1 MRASASLAIATL
13 LCLWAPSLSAQSQFG
28 LQLDLGGDLALG
40 PTMRSVVSLDTEADS
55 SDESVGIPRLSDR
68 RNRVGIHAGVTAHI
82 GNLAVSYRFE
92 RFAWN
97 GARVRCIG
105 DRDAQQ
111 LPNGEIED
119 AEVRY
124 DCDVPREIIT
134 YRSEDQ
140 RALVMHHL
148 IIGPRFYLRQRA
160 RLLTTSGEDAPED
173 KRRPARVFGTAGGG
187 ATIAQYEEPNLGRT
201 SRFGFNL
208 GGGGGVELP
217 IDRRLSVGIELRYML
232 SMISVPTSSSS
243 SAGRAVAT
251 QRNVLVAL
259 LDPVHRATVNFS
271 FRFDFR

>member
-1 MRASASLAIATL
+1 MRATASLALATIA
-13 LCLWAPSLSAQSQFG
+13 CLWATSAAAQSQFG
-28 LQLDLGGDLALG
+28 LQLDVGGDLALG
-40 PTMRSVVSLDTEADS
+40 PSVRSVVSLDTEADS
-55 SDESVGIPRLSDR
+55 GDESVGVPRLSDR
-68 RNRVGIHAGVTAHI
+68 RNRVGLHAGLTAHI
-82 GNLAVSYRFE
+82 GSLAVAYRFE

-97 GARVRCIG
+97 GARVRCVG
-105 DRDAQQ
+105 DRDARQ

-134 YRSEDQ
+134 YPSEDQ

-148 IIGPRFYLRQRA
+148 IIGPRFYLRQRP
-160 RLLTTSGEDAPED
+160 RLLTTSGDEPPEE

-208 GGGGGVELP
+208 GGGGGVEVP
-217 IDRRLSVGIELRYML
+217 IDRRLSVGVELRYML

-251 QRNVLVAL
+251 ERNVLVAL
-259 LDPVHRATVNFS
+259 MDPIHRATLNLS